1 MSFKKGDILTVIFKD
16 EEQWWTA
23 KNKDGKKGS
32 IPVPYV
38 QKVCYQNISYTLP
51 QIVQLFIYNSIFVGF
66 GYTIFILRCL
76 LGS

>member
-1 MSFKKGDILTVIFKD
+1 MCFKKGDILTIIFKD

-38 QKVCYQNISYTLP
+38 QKVSLKMFIVSISY
-51 QIVQLFIYNSIFVGF
+51 
-66 GYTIFILRCL
+66 
-76 LGS
+76 